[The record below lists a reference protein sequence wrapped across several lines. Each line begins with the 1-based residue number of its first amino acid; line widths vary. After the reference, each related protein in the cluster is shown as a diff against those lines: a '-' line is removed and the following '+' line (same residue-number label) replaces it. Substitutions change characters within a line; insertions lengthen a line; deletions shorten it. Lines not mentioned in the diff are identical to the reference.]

1 MEFNYNLYPGK
12 ERKIIEFENTDIE
25 PKITIVTAYYNGH
38 KYIDETINSVLNQT
52 FPYWEWLIVNDGSTN
67 EASIK
72 KLKEIEK
79 IDKRISVIN
88 KENGGLAETRDYGAN
103 RASKSSEYLFFL
115 DDDDVINKTYL
126 ECAYLTLET
135 NKDAAWAYTD
145 LVNFGGQ
152 EFLWA
157 KYFNSEIEQKE
168 NLLVATALIRKK
180 DFFEVNGYELRE
192 KAVNEDWNLWLKL
205 LSKEKFPVRMDFVGF
220 WYRKKIK
227 EESELERSKENYKRA
242 QEIIKNTAKTIT
254 KKVKAIQYPKQDYN
268 WDILEDLKIDI
279 PIRKKDNKIHV
290 LLIFPWLSMGGA
302 DKFNLDFIKGLSKNN
317 YEFTIITTE
326 PSINV
331 WRQQF
336 EEFATIYDLTTFL
349 DRKYWASFMNYIIK
363 KEKIDIIMNSNSTFG
378 YASLPY
384 IKACNPQVPIMDYIH
399 MEEWYNR
406 NGGFSRDSSNLGNIL
421 EKTLVCN
428 TNSKNILIN
437 HFGRKEE
444 SVETVYIG
452 VDSEKFNPNNFNKN
466 ELLKKYNINI
476 NAENKII
483 GFIARIDFQKRPYLL
498 MKIIK
503 KLKQNRNDFIVI
515 IAGDGPLLAD
525 VKKIAKKYNIE
536 SNIKFLGSISSTSEI
551 YAMCDITLNCSIKE
565 GLALTSYE
573 SLSMG
578 VPVISANVGGQAELI
593 SDSVGAIVPCLQKEE
608 DILNYNYS
616 ENEINNY
623 VNAINKVL
631 NNIDFYK
638 NNARKV
644 ILEKF
649 SIEKMVIKM
658 DEIFKDISKKGIT
671 KSMEDYK
678 DISKE
683 LITKYLMLHST
694 EYEWLCKQLN
704 LALFGEE
711 NFDVSEVS
719 EEAQSQNQNNLKTKI
734 IKLTVKLHIYIECKI
749 IYKIFKQIWQCIKNT
764 IKSILEL
771 FKQISRRFLNL
782 FKIRGKK

>member
-12 ERKIIEFENTDIE
+12 ERKVIEFEKHNIE

-52 FPYWEWLIVNDGSTN
+52 YPHWEWLIVNDGSTD
-67 EASIK
+67 EESIK
-72 KLKEIEK
+72 KLKDIEN
-79 IDKRISVIN
+79 IDNRISIIN

-103 RASKSSEYLFFL
+103 RASKSSKYLFFL
-115 DDDDVINKTYL
+115 DDDDLIDKTYL
-126 ECAYLTLET
+126 ECAYITLET
-135 NKDAAWAYTD
+135 NRDAAWAYTD
-145 LVNFGGQ
+145 LVNFSGQ

-157 KYFNSEIEQKE
+157 KYFDSEIEKKE

-205 LSKEKFPVRMDFVGF
+205 LAKGKFPVRMDFVGF
-220 WYRKKIK
+220 WYRKKPK

-242 QEIIKNTAKTIT
+242 QKIINETASTIT

-268 WDILEDLKIDI
+268 WDILEDIKIEI
-279 PIRKKDNKIHV
+279 PFRKKDNKIHILLV
-290 LLIFPWLSMGGA
+290 LPWLSMGGA
-302 DKFNLDFIKGLSKNN
+302 DKFNLDFIKGLSKRN
-317 YEFTIITTE
+317 YEFTVITTE
-326 PSINV
+326 PSMNI

-336 EEFATIYDLTTFL
+336 EEFATVYDLTTFL
-349 DRKYWASFMNYIIK
+349 DRKYWASFINYIIK
-363 KEKIDIIMNSNSTFG
+363 KENINIVMNSNSTFG
-378 YASLPY
+378 YAALPY
-384 IKACNPQVPIMDYIH
+384 IKASNPQVPIMDYIH

-406 NGGFSRDSSNLGNIL
+406 NGGFSRDSSNLGDIL

-428 TNSKNILIN
+428 NNSKNILIN

-444 SVETVYIG
+444 SIETVYIG
-452 VDSEKFNPNNFNKN
+452 VDCKKFNPEKFNKN
-466 ELLKKYNINI
+466 DILNKYNINSK
-476 NAENKII
+476 NKII
-483 GFIARIDFQKRPYLL
+483 GYIARIDLQKRPYLL

-503 KLKQNRNDFIVI
+503 ALKAKRNDFLVL
-515 IAGDGPLLAD
+515 IAGDGPLLSD
-525 VKKIAKKYNIE
+525 IKKITKKYNIE
-536 SNIKFLGSISSTSEI
+536 QNVKFLGPISNTAEV

-565 GLALTSYE
+565 GVALTSYE

-578 VPVISANVGGQAELI
+578 VPVVSANVGGQAELI
-593 SDSVGAIVPCLQKEE
+593 NDKVGVIVPCLQKEE

-616 ENEINNY
+616 EYEINNY
-623 VNAINKVL
+623 VDAINKVL

-638 NNARKV
+638 NNSKKA

-658 DEIFKDISKKGIT
+658 DEIFKDISKREIKV
-671 KSMEDYK
+671 SMENYK

-683 LITKYLMLHST
+683 LITKYLMLHSQ

-711 NFDVSEVS
+711 KVEIAEKTQEQNKSNFKVKV
-719 EEAQSQNQNNLKTKI
+719 I
-734 IKLTVKLHIYIECKI
+734 RLTVKLHIYKECKI
-749 IYKIFKQIWQCIKNT
+749 IFKIFKQIWQSIKNT
-764 IKSILEL
+764 IKLILEL
-771 FKQISRRFLNL
+771 FKQISKRFFNL
-782 FKIRGKK
+782 FKIGRKK